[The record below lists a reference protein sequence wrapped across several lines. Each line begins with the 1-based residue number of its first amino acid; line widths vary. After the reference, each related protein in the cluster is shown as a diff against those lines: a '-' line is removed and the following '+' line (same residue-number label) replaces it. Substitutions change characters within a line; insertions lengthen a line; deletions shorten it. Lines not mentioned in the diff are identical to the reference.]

1 MLSVKN
7 ELFHTNDK
15 SIGINHFLDLAT
27 RGMLLSSAIASVTF
41 FVVYLVLRPMLHN
54 HALWMAFLTYLAMRG
69 VVQTVL
75 YNKWSRGKGY
85 ANKERF

>member
-1 MLSVKN
+1 MAAFIWDGV
-7 ELFHTNDK
+7 F
-15 SIGINHFLDLAT
+15 IGITAT

-54 HALWMAFLTYLAMRG
+54 HALWIAFLTYLAMRG